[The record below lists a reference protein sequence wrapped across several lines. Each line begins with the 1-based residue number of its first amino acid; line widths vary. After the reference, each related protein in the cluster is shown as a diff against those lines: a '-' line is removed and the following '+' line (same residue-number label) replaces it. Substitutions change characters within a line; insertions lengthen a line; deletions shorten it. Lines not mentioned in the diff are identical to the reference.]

1 MEAPG
6 LSFAYSKSGSGGV
19 LKTPNGAIEYLHEEC
34 FVYQALF
41 DIIDYDEDGS
51 IVMNDAMLYL
61 ERSRIAKVMLFLA

>member
-6 LSFAYSKSGSGGV
+6 LSFSYSKTGSGGV
-19 LKTPNGAIEYLHEEC
+19 LRTPSGTIEYLHEEC

-51 IVMNDAMLYL
+51 INLNDAMLLL
-61 ERSRIAKVMLFLA
+61 ERSSVAKVNILSV